1 MTGTGVAKT
10 LLSGAVGA
18 VALARDLARHASW
31 YVRYQLDGT
40 THDEEPPHPGERRT
54 ESGR

>member
-18 VALARDLARHASW
+18 VGLARDLARHASW

-40 THDEEPPHPGERRT
+40 THEDESTQSGEQRQERD
-54 ESGR
+54 S